1 MATEHIAPPPPP
13 APAQPVQ
20 SPALSRPDHRNSLTA
35 PPPPPPP
42 SVLAP
47 PLGSGP
53 GPGHSP
59 ATGTGPGSVAASVA
73 ASQQV
78 AHPHSH
84 AHPHA
89 HTHAHPHPSAPPPS
103 SVPYGPSLDPA
114 IKHLLDQQAEIQAK
128 LAALLPQKYGPNIKV
143 ELDMLRH
150 KYRVLRAYADENLLS
165 DKIPVL
171 SDIEEARSLQYQCEC
186 IESACLE
193 HGVDLGDPRFVDVLK
208 YAFYRDQ
215 APEGYAAWLD
225 RNLSHYDPVC
235 KAVRL
240 RDSLPLAFRQHHSHK
255 CWDER
260 CTHYIYGYPHPDD
273 RDQHVKE
280 HAAVYKRD
288 SGLSFG
294 GTPPMI
300 FPEPLS
306 ASYNGEYHKPPS
318 SYHHLPRPNSGLQLA
333 PLATS
338 SQPKDHREAL
348 KSYSFVPEKP
358 PGPPRGS
365 VDSEVDP
372 LLPPLKRSRVGQPRL
387 ESIGELRLLRENGP
401 CLRCRTMKK
410 SCDSNDPCAFCPDI
424 ASSPNNDFWAALG
437 CFRGS
442 LSNLTDIMLPAYLS
456 PRQMQTPMTSPLA
469 IRRSMNEFL
478 DRGYAVG
485 PDVTNMVKAHLDF
498 NDRFWWTDD
507 LSNLPLANPTLASFS
522 QEPVERSPPV
532 LNVLASSWNL
542 NGTMYNFWKLLHLS
556 GSISDGR
563 MHEVTTYPVL
573 YRAKLLLRETLFY
586 DLQQPEPAIHGEMT
600 SPGSHVVFD
609 DVDTCG
615 RFRVLYN
622 CMTQFLQAFEAQTM
636 RPTIPDPRSWLAI
649 FYSLCIFSV
658 VRTLLVDRMAQSRI
672 TSPSQQGVP
681 AMHAVYKALVSV
693 FTWSAPMLLDGSDI
707 EMSHGDRE
715 LLTSAATVLERGTWA
730 ELGIATTK
738 DFLMYLG
745 SGEIEGSYFN
755 GFLKQRSPAK
765 PGSFLLPPI
774 ARSGEDARKPLPDT
788 RSIANPWHSRISTQP
803 EKEPFSY
810 NVFTGESDRILTS
823 PQVMEAGRR
832 HTVAESPTYMRAGGR
847 GPTSPI
853 AAARI
858 RSSYQRPPLRR
869 VYCTKCNEYPEGFRG
884 EHELRRHN
892 DAKHAAL
899 VKRWVC
905 TEPHEPGSPLPVV
918 PLAKCKACVTQ
929 KRYGAYYN
937 AAAHLRRAHFNPH
950 RGGKASGDWPPM
962 AILKDWMREV
972 RQSIDIQD
980 QDDASSGEDETQDFK
995 SMHDFMSPTEQH
1007 APVLEIPRLA
1017 PAPPPPPP
1025 PSQPHHGPPLLMPSI
1040 DRLGATGPPQLIMQ
1054 GGQGVFLAPN
1064 PGLKADESSH
1074 PPSATSSA
1082 RNRCPIP
1089 ECGRVFKDLTAHMLT
1104 HMEERPEKCPI
1115 ESCEY
1120 HIKGFAR
1127 KYDKNRHALTHY
1139 KGTMVCPFCPGA
1151 GTAYEKAFNRADVF
1165 KRHLTAVHNVEQTP
1179 PNSRKL
1185 ILTTGGRS
1193 GGVGARCSI
1202 CQSQFATAQEFYE
1215 HLDDCV
1221 LNVIV
1226 PSTPKTAGS
1235 SSATT
1240 RKDSLATKTP
1250 TTASTDKGKELD
1262 IELEMHRRRESAHAL
1277 PPPPRIHT
1285 LPRDHS
1291 EPEPI
1296 KQQGLS
1302 ARDAQNLKL
1311 VADSV
1316 LENEAM
1322 LASIGKNAS
1331 EQEIAG
1337 SEIQEPLP
1345 QPSSEAYL
1353 PPSSSYLSRQ
1363 ASVTEPTLENQI
1375 VPLKVQEERID
1386 KEMGNADGN
1395 LSKEPQ
1401 SAGTPSAATSYVEAM
1416 RLRRSPEVTLG
1427 SPLPTDEMKTD

>member
-1 MATEHIAPPPPP
+1 MIP
-13 APAQPVQ
+13 Q
-20 SPALSRPDHRNSLTA
+20 
-35 PPPPPPP
+35 
-42 SVLAP
+42 
-47 PLGSGP
+47 
-53 GPGHSP
+53 
-59 ATGTGPGSVAASVA
+59 
-73 ASQQV
+73 
-78 AHPHSH
+78 
-84 AHPHA
+84 
-89 HTHAHPHPSAPPPS
+89 
-103 SVPYGPSLDPA
+103 
-114 IKHLLDQQAEIQAK
+114 LLID
-128 LAALLPQKYGPNIKV
+128 
-143 ELDMLRH
+143 
-150 KYRVLRAYADENLLS
+150 
-165 DKIPVL
+165 
-171 SDIEEARSLQYQCEC
+171 
-186 IESACLE
+186 
-193 HGVDLGDPRFVDVLK
+193 
-208 YAFYRDQ
+208 
-215 APEGYAAWLD
+215 
-225 RNLSHYDPVC
+225 
-235 KAVRL
+235 
-240 RDSLPLAFRQHHSHK
+240 
-255 CWDER
+255 
-260 CTHYIYGYPHPDD
+260 
-273 RDQHVKE
+273 
-280 HAAVYKRD
+280 
-288 SGLSFG
+288 
-294 GTPPMI
+294 
-300 FPEPLS
+300 
-306 ASYNGEYHKPPS
+306 
-318 SYHHLPRPNSGLQLA
+318 
-333 PLATS
+333 
-338 SQPKDHREAL
+338 
-348 KSYSFVPEKP
+348 
-358 PGPPRGS
+358 
-365 VDSEVDP
+365 
-372 LLPPLKRSRVGQPRL
+372 
-387 ESIGELRLLRENGP
+387 
-401 CLRCRTMKK
+401 
-410 SCDSNDPCAFCPDI
+410 
-424 ASSPNNDFWAALG
+424 
-437 CFRGS
+437 
-442 LSNLTDIMLPAYLS
+442 LPAYLS

-563 MHEVTTYPVL
+563 MHEVKTYPVL

-586 DLQQPEPAIHGEMT
+586 DFQQPEPAIHGEMT

-715 LLTSAATVLERGTWA
+715 LLTSAATILERGTWT
-730 ELGIATTK
+730 ERGIATTK

-774 ARSGEDARKPLPDT
+774 IRSGEDARKPLPDT

-810 NVFTGESDRILTS
+810 NVFTGEPDRILTS

-832 HTVAESPTYMRAGGR
+832 HTVAESPTYMRGGGR

-918 PLAKCKACVTQ
+918 SLAKCKACVTQ

-980 QDDASSGEDETQDFK
+980 QDDASSGEDETQDF
-995 SMHDFMSPTEQH
+995 MSPTEQH

-1017 PAPPPPPP
+1017 PAPPPPPPP

-1185 ILTTGGRS
+1185 ILTTGGRA

-1262 IELEMHRRRESAHAL
+1262 IEFEMHRRRESAHAL
-1277 PPPPRIHT
+1277 PPPPHIHT
-1285 LPRDHS
+1285 LPRDHPK
-1291 EPEPI
+1291 PEPI

-1322 LASIGKNAS
+1322 LASIGRNAS

-1345 QPSSEAYL
+1345 QPPSEAYL
-1353 PPSSSYLSRQ
+1353 PPSSSYLPRQ
-1363 ASVTEPTLENQI
+1363 ASVTEPTSEHQI
-1375 VPLKVQEERID
+1375 AQSKIQEERID
-1386 KEMGNADGN
+1386 KEMGDADAN

-1401 SAGTPSAATSYVEAM
+1401 STGTPSAATSYVEAM

-1427 SPLPTDEMKTD
+1427 SPLPTDETKTD